1 VLLLTDYSTINQ
13 IKTNS
18 LNLSLQQFLNQHQLP
33 KTYLH
38 QANQHFGHIIAECS
52 RLYQQNQS
60 TQIIGING
68 SQGSGKST
76 LADYLCTRIADEL
89 GVKTLALSMDDFYY
103 TKHERQKLSDT
114 VHPLLATRGVP
125 GTHDIDLAINTIN
138 AVCSGLPTP
147 ITRFDKSTDERIALS
162 DSEIVKGPV
171 ALIVIEGWCF
181 GAKPM
186 TRQELTDP
194 VNALESISDP
204 QGIWRNYVN
213 DVLGKDYQQLFAMAQ
228 RLVMLAAPSFDQV
241 FQWRLEQE
249 QKLTKKLNLEQH
261 DLAASSIMTKQ
272 EIADFIAYFQRITE
286 HCLEEMPGRV
296 DYLFR
301 LGVDRTIST

>member
-1 VLLLTDYSTINQ
+1 M
-13 IKTNS
+13 
-18 LNLSLQQFLNQHQLP
+18 NLSLQQFLSQHQLP
-33 KTYLH
+33 ETYIH
-38 QANQHFGHIIAECS
+38 HANQHFGHIIAEIH
-52 RLYQQNQS
+52 RIYEQNQS

-138 AVCSGLPTP
+138 AVCSGLPTR
-147 ITRFDKSTDERIALS
+147 ITRFDKSTDERVALS
-162 DSEIVKGPV
+162 DSEIIKGPV

-181 GAKPM
+181 GAKPLPK
-186 TRQELTDP
+186 QELTKP
-194 VNALESISDP
+194 INALESISDP
-204 QGIWRNYVN
+204 EGIWRHYVN
-213 DVLGKDYQQLFAMAQ
+213 NKLGKDYQKLFAMAH
-228 RLVMLAAPSFDQV
+228 RLIMLAAPSFDQV

-249 QKLTKKLNLEQH
+249 QKLSKKLNLEQH
-261 DLAASSIMTKQ
+261 DLTVSSIMSKQ
-272 EIADFIAYFQRITE
+272 EIGDFIAYFQRITE
-286 HCLEEMPGRV
+286 YCLEEMPGRA
-296 DYLFR
+296 DHLFR
-301 LGVDRTIST
+301 LGVNRTISA

>member
-1 VLLLTDYSTINQ
+1 M
-13 IKTNS
+13 
-18 LNLSLQQFLNQHQLP
+18 NLSLQQFLSQHQLP
-33 KTYLH
+33 ETYIH
-38 QANQHFGHIIAECS
+38 HANQHFGHIIAEIH
-52 RLYQQNQS
+52 RIYEQNQS

-138 AVCSGLPTP
+138 AVCSGLPTR
-147 ITRFDKSTDERIALS
+147 ITRFDKSTDERVALS
-162 DSEIVKGPV
+162 DSEIIKGPV

-181 GAKPM
+181 GAKPLPK
-186 TRQELTDP
+186 QELTKP
-194 VNALESISDP
+194 INALESISDP
-204 QGIWRNYVN
+204 EGIWRHYVN
-213 DVLGKDYQQLFAMAQ
+213 NELGKDYQKLFAMAH
-228 RLVMLAAPSFDQV
+228 RLIMLAAPSFDQV

-249 QKLTKKLNLEQH
+249 QKLSKKLNLEQH
-261 DLAASSIMTKQ
+261 DLTVSSIMSKQ
-272 EIADFIAYFQRITE
+272 EIGDFIAYFQRITE
-286 HCLEEMPGRV
+286 YCLEEMPGRA
-296 DYLFR
+296 DHLFR
-301 LGVDRTIST
+301 LGVNRTISA